1 MPGHLL
7 GQNTQALCGHGGQ
20 ARPTVVFP
28 RVKLSGVPVVLQTAP
43 FLVSG
48 CPLPVPCTAGNFQTG
63 AVRVR
68 AQGQPVLLRDSQA
81 VCAPTGGPLQ
91 VLQTQVRVKGL

>member
-7 GQNTQALCGHGGQ
+7 GQDTQALCGHGGQ
-20 ARPTVVFP
+20 AQPTVVFP
-28 RVKLSGVPVVLQTAP
+28 RVKLSGAPVVLQPAP
-43 FLVSG
+43 FQVLV
-48 CPLPVPCTAGNFQTG
+48 CPHQVPCKTGHFQTG

-81 VCAPTGGPLQ
+81 TCVPSGSPLR
-91 VLQTQVRVKGL
+91 VLQTQVRVKGI